1 MAGNERR
8 RKVRGESVILDVIH
22 IVIGIA
28 IVIMASISFV
38 NPEEYRF
45 FFPVI
50 FFLAAVLNLASG
62 KYRISHSKRNQQ
74 KKISAVL
81 QIGFGCILVAL
92 AAISA
97 VSIWWR

>member
-1 MAGNERR
+1 MG
-8 RKVRGESVILDVIH
+8 LDVIH

-28 IVIMASISFV
+28 VVIMASISFI

-50 FFLAAVLNLASG
+50 FFLAAILNLASG
-62 KYRISHSKRNQQ
+62 KYRMGHSKRNQQ

-81 QIGFGCILVAL
+81 QMGFGCLLIAL
-92 AAISA
+92 AIVSAI
-97 VSIWWR
+97 SIWWR